1 MDAREL
7 PPLIGQSPAF
17 VALLEQASRVAPLDR
32 PALVIGERGTG
43 KELISARLHY
53 LSRRW
58 DGPFVKVN
66 CAALSPDLLESELFG
81 HEAGAFTGAL
91 RRQLGRFERAAGGTL
106 FLDEIATASLRV
118 QEKILR
124 VVEYGEFERL
134 GSGETLAVDVRVI
147 AATNVDLPAAIATG
161 QFRADLLDR
170 LAFEVLT
177 VPPLRARPDDIPRLA
192 QAFGQAMAGELGRGP
207 FAGFAA
213 VAIDRLLAHSWPGN
227 VRELKNVAERSVFR
241 AERLD
246 RPVREIALDPF
257 ESPFRAAA
265 PAAAAPATTAM
276 PPAAG
281 ADGPVDL
288 DRHLAAEER
297 RLIEAALARHRHNRR
312 RAAVALGLSYDQL
325 RARLRRL
332 AIDDTVAA

>member
-1 MDAREL
+1 MDDTTL
-7 PPLIGQSPAF
+7 QPLIGQSPAF

-58 DGPFVKVN
+58 GTAFVKVN
-66 CAALSPDLLESELFG
+66 CAALSTDLLESELFG
-81 HEAGAFTGAL
+81 HEAGAFTGAV

-106 FLDEIATASLRV
+106 FLDEIATASPRV

-124 VVEYGEFERL
+124 VIEYGEFERL
-134 GSGETLAVDVRVI
+134 GSGETLTVDVRVI
-147 AATNVDLPAAIATG
+147 AATNVDLPSAIAAG

-177 VPPLRARPDDIPRLA
+177 VPPLRARPDDIPLLA
-192 QAFGQAMAGELGRGP
+192 RAFGHDMASELGRAP
-207 FAGFAA
+207 FAGFAEA
-213 VAIDRLLAHSWPGN
+213 AIDRLLAHSWPGN

-246 RPVREIALDPF
+246 RPVREVVLDPF
-257 ESPFRAAA
+257 DSPWRVPPPAPAPAPSPSVAQAA
-265 PAAAAPATTAM
+265 P
-276 PPAAG
+276 
-281 ADGPVDL
+281 GPIDL
-288 DRHLAAEER
+288 DRHLADEER
-297 RLIEAALARHRHNRR
+297 RLIAAALDRHRHNRR

-332 AIDDTVAA
+332 AIDAAA

>member
-1 MDAREL
+1 MDDTTL

-58 DGPFVKVN
+58 GAALVKVN
-66 CAALSPDLLESELFG
+66 CAALSTDLLESELFG
-81 HEAGAFTGAL
+81 HEAGAFTGAV

-106 FLDEIATASLRV
+106 FLDEIATASPRV

-124 VVEYGEFERL
+124 VIEYGEFERL
-134 GSGETLAVDVRVI
+134 GSGETLTVDVRVI
-147 AATNVDLPAAIATG
+147 AATNVDLPSAIANG

-177 VPPLRARPDDIPRLA
+177 VPPLRARPDDIPLLA
-192 QAFGQAMAGELGRGP
+192 RAFGHDMASELGRAP
-207 FAGFAA
+207 FAGFAES
-213 VAIDRLLAHSWPGN
+213 AIDRLLAHSWPGN

-246 RPVREIALDPF
+246 RPVREVILDPF
-257 ESPFRAAA
+257 ESPWRAPPPAPPAAA
-265 PAAAAPATTAM
+265 PSTSTPEAAP
-276 PPAAG
+276 
-281 ADGPVDL
+281 GPIDL
-288 DRHLAAEER
+288 DRHLAEEER
-297 RLIEAALARHRHNRR
+297 RLIEGALDRHRHNRR

-332 AIDDTVAA
+332 AINAAA

>member
-1 MDAREL
+1 MDDATL

-58 DGPFVKVN
+58 GAAFVKVN
-66 CAALSPDLLESELFG
+66 CAALSTDLLESELFG
-81 HEAGAFTGAL
+81 HEAGAFTGAV

-106 FLDEIATASLRV
+106 FLDEIATASPRV

-124 VVEYGEFERL
+124 VIEYGEFERL
-134 GSGETLAVDVRVI
+134 GSGETLTVDVRVI
-147 AATNVDLPAAIATG
+147 AATNVDLPSAIAEG

-177 VPPLRARPDDIPRLA
+177 VPPLRARPDDIPLLA
-192 QAFGQAMAGELGRGP
+192 RAFGHDMASELGRAP
-207 FAGFAA
+207 FAGFAES
-213 VAIDRLLAHSWPGN
+213 AIDRLLAHSWPGN

-246 RPVREIALDPF
+246 RPVREVVLDPF
-257 ESPFRAAA
+257 DSPWRAPTPQALPAAVPLPSAPQAA
-265 PAAAAPATTAM
+265 P
-276 PPAAG
+276 
-281 ADGPVDL
+281 GPIDL
-288 DRHLAAEER
+288 DRHLAEEQR
-297 RLIEAALARHRHNRR
+297 RLIEGALDRHRHNRR
-312 RAAVALGLSYDQL
+312 RAAAALGLSYDQL

-332 AIDDTVAA
+332 AIDAAA

>member
-1 MDAREL
+1 MDDSAL

-66 CAALSPDLLESELFG
+66 CAALSGELLDSELFG

-124 VVEYGEFERL
+124 VIEYGEVERL
-134 GSGETLAVDVRVI
+134 GGGEKLAV
-147 AATNVDLPAAIATG
+147 
-161 QFRADLLDR
+161 
-170 LAFEVLT
+170 
-177 VPPLRARPDDIPRLA
+177 
-192 QAFGQAMAGELGRGP
+192 GRRG
-207 FAGFAA
+207 
-213 VAIDRLLAHSWPGN
+213 VA
-227 VRELKNVAERSVFR
+227 
-241 AERLD
+241 
-246 RPVREIALDPF
+246 
-257 ESPFRAAA
+257 
-265 PAAAAPATTAM
+265 
-276 PPAAG
+276 
-281 ADGPVDL
+281 
-288 DRHLAAEER
+288 
-297 RLIEAALARHRHNRR
+297 
-312 RAAVALGLSYDQL
+312 
-325 RARLRRL
+325 
-332 AIDDTVAA
+332 

>member
-1 MDAREL
+1 MDDTTL

-58 DGPFVKVN
+58 GAAFVKVN
-66 CAALSPDLLESELFG
+66 CAALSTDLLESELFG
-81 HEAGAFTGAL
+81 HEAGAFTGAV

-106 FLDEIATASLRV
+106 FLDEIATASPRV

-124 VVEYGEFERL
+124 VIEYGEFERL
-134 GSGETLAVDVRVI
+134 GGGETLTVDVRII
-147 AATNVDLPAAIATG
+147 AATNVDLPSAIAAG

-177 VPPLRARPDDIPRLA
+177 VPPLRARPDDIPLLA
-192 QAFGQAMAGELGRGP
+192 RAFGHDMASELGRAP
-207 FAGFAA
+207 FAGFAEA
-213 VAIDRLLAHSWPGN
+213 AIDRLLAHSWPGN

-241 AERLD
+241 AERVD
-246 RPVREIALDPF
+246 RPIREVVLDPF
-257 ESPFRAAA
+257 DSPWRAPPPQALPAAA
-265 PAAAAPATTAM
+265 PSPSAPQAAP
-276 PPAAG
+276 
-281 ADGPVDL
+281 GPIDL
-288 DRHLAAEER
+288 DRHLADEER
-297 RLIEAALARHRHNRR
+297 RLIEAALDRHRHNRR

-332 AIDDTVAA
+332 AIDAAA

>member
-1 MDAREL
+1 MDDSAL

-17 VALLEQASRVAPLDR
+17 VSLLEQASRVAPLDR

-58 DGPFVKVN
+58 GDPFVKVN
-66 CAALSPDLLESELFG
+66 CAALSTDLLESELFG

-106 FLDEIATASLRV
+106 FLDEIATASPRV

-124 VVEYGEFERL
+124 VIEYGEFERL
-134 GSGETLAVDVRVI
+134 GSGETLTVDVRVI
-147 AATNVDLPAAIATG
+147 AATNVDVPAAIAAG
-161 QFRADLLDR
+161 HFRADLLDR

-177 VPPLRARPDDIPRLA
+177 VPPLRARPEDIPLLA
-192 QAFGQAMAGELGRGP
+192 RAFGQGMAGELGRGP
-207 FAGFAA
+207 FAGFAEA
-213 VAIDRLLAHSWPGN
+213 AIDRLLAHPWPGN

-246 RPVREIALDPF
+246 RPIREVILDPF
-257 ESPFRAAA
+257 ESPWRA
-265 PAAAAPATTAM
+265 P
-276 PPAAG
+276 PPAAPTAVPRSRSG
-281 ADGPVDL
+281 AAGPVDL
-288 DRHLAAEER
+288 DRHLAGEER
-297 RLIEAALARHRHNRR
+297 RLIEAALQDHRHNRR
-312 RAAVALGLSYDQL
+312 RAAAALGLSYDQL

-332 AIDDTVAA
+332 AIDEAA